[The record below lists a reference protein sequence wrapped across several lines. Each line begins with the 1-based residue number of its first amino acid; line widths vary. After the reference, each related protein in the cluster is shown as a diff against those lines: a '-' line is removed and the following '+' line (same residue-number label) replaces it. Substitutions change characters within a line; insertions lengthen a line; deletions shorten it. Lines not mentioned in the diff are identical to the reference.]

1 MSLRGS
7 VTLPQRALAGSLR
20 SVMELSH
27 QDFAEAKVHGLRVN
41 KLQNTFTQRYV
52 RITP

>member
-1 MSLRGS
+1 
-7 VTLPQRALAGSLR
+7 
-20 SVMELSH
+20 MELSH

-52 RITP
+52 RTSLIADEA